1 MAEEKKRTVKLFCPS
16 LSKLVPVVAWEDQR
30 LDLGSIA
37 RTFGIEPAT
46 LKLNGHFISR
56 GVDLISSSVTW
67 KSLLSF
73 FSARGFST
81 GASDSDALI
90 VDGKL
95 SKLRSKRGA
104 CSPVDNEIQSLKG
117 FSDNT
122 NAHPE
127 STKRIKDGTPGTFGC
142 INQISPLN
150 GLCLKRKFGLEG
162 TSPFPVLD
170 LCFPVLDLCLII
182 LLKSSGAFSDV
193 TQRDRV
199 FTTTRDRQLPCSFTS
214 NEAKRMRE
222 EEMVVASPLKRL
234 RN

>member
-162 TSPFPVLD
+162 TSPVKKTRTNESNL
-170 LCFPVLDLCLII
+170 
-182 LLKSSGAFSDV
+182 DV